1 MGLETITRYLLAQS
15 KPTLA
20 DATDANVLFW
30 PRPER
35 AFSSLCMNAGSN
47 PGLLRIASLQ
57 NRIRLLNPIPD
68 IRAITENRFSADSYT
83 CTATNDVHAL
93 Q

>member
-1 MGLETITRYLLAQS
+1 MQEAI
-15 KPTLA
+15 
-20 DATDANVLFW
+20 
-30 PRPER
+30 
-35 AFSSLCMNAGSN
+35 

-57 NRIRLLNPIPD
+57 NRIRLLNPIPE
-68 IRAITENRFSADSYT
+68 IRAITENRHLVPIADT